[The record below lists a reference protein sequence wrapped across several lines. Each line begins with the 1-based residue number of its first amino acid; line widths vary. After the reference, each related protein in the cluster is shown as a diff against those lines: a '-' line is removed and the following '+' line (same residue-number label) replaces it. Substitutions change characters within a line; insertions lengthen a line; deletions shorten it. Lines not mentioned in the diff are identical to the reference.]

1 MISAETVKTDRP
13 IRVKLEERFADT
25 FILRDGQW
33 KVVGKY
39 YSWSLRTATCAAFTS
54 RTRSSELAFFVIV
67 PVDAAARLTQCGK
80 QIASYLGLAPLDGK
94 ELIRV
99 SSGPAIGVFEDS
111 LDSTPV
117 SFASIGPIA
126 RYLPST

>member
-1 MISAETVKTDRP
+1 VISAETVKTDRP

-39 YSWSLRTATCAAFTS
+39 YFLVAAHRNLRRFHQQDAEQ
-54 RTRSSELAFFVIV
+54 RIGFFCDC
-67 PVDAAARLTQCGK
+67 PGRRRC
-80 QIASYLGLAPLDGK
+80 PLDSVWQADR
-94 ELIRV
+94 ELSGIGAVGWQRV
-99 SSGPAIGVFEDS
+99 NPCVVSPAIGVFEDS